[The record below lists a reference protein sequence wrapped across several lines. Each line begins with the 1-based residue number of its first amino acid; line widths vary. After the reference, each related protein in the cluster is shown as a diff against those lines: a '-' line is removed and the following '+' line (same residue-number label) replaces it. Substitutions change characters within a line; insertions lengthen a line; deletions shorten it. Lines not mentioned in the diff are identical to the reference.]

1 MSDQDYPQDANDI
14 AIIAITG
21 RFPGA
26 ANVDAFW
33 QNLRDGVEAV
43 LHYSDAELLEAG
55 VERSMLDHPNYVKA
69 GTVLDD
75 IDRFDAPF
83 FGINPR
89 EAELMDPQQR
99 LFLECSWE
107 VLERAGYDPATYA
120 GRIGVFG
127 GTFMSRYAFNLY
139 STPGLIELVGETAI
153 RWGNDKDYL
162 APRVSYKL
170 NLKGPSININTSC
183 STSLVAVHVACQ
195 SLLNGECDMAL
206 AGGVSLNSAEKAGY
220 IYQEG
225 DIVSPDG
232 HCRAFDAQAQ
242 GTVFGS
248 GLGIVVLKRMADALA
263 DGDQIYAVIKG
274 SAVNNDGAD
283 KIGFSAPSVAGQT
296 EVIAEALSMASIA
309 PETINYI
316 ETHGTGT
323 PLGDPIEIEALTNVF
338 RASTQQSGFCAIGSV
353 KTNVGHLG
361 TAAGVTGLIKTVM
374 ALNQRMIPASL
385 HFRSPNPNINFA
397 ESPFYVSTGLSEWQ
411 RGRTPRR
418 AGVSSFGI
426 GGTNAHVV
434 LEEAPLPASADSS
447 RPWQLLLL
455 SARTSAALEQATTNL
470 AAHLKAHPDQPIA
483 DVAYTLQ
490 VGRRA
495 FSQRRM
501 LVCRSHDDAIAA
513 LEPLDPQR
521 VLGHAHDAAEPRVV
535 FMFPGQGAQYVN
547 MARDLYQTEPTF
559 RAQIDQCCELLTPQ
573 LGLDLRE
580 IMFDTSGRGT
590 IYRALTNE
598 PDTGTIYRAPTTDD
612 ADSSFVVRPSSNA
625 ADSPLDQT
633 EYAQPAL
640 FVIEYALAQLWMSWG
655 VQPDALIGHSIG
667 EYVAACLAG
676 VFSLEDALALVV
688 ARGRAVQQLPPGAML
703 VVMLP
708 EQAAHALLDEQLSLA
723 AVNGPAACV
732 ISGPFDAVQRLEQ
745 RLDADEISYRRLH
758 VSHAFHSSMI
768 DPILAA
774 FTEQVARV
782 KLSPPQLPYLSNVSG
797 SWITAAEAT
806 SPRYWARHLRQ
817 TVRWADGLQTLMQQP
832 NRIFLEVGPGQTL
845 STLTRQAEKATESL
859 ILGSLRHPRTER
871 SDVEIILNTL
881 GRLWLAG
888 VAIDWAA
895 FYGPE
900 RRRRVVLPTYP
911 FERQRYWIGRPPN
924 VSAEMPAPP
933 TPQSLP
939 QPVEEPKVVIPAA
952 HARPDMPTTYAEP
965 RTETEQGV
973 AELYQQLLGIS
984 AVGIYDDFFEL
995 GGHSLLLTQL
1005 LTRLRNRFQMYVP
1018 LNNLFHSLTIASIA
1032 EEIDRMRREGIV
1044 LVPPPTLD
1052 LWAEATLDPSIPAAT
1067 RSAVPV
1073 VEASQIL
1080 LTGATGF
1087 VGAFLLDELLR
1098 QTQAQIVCL
1107 VRAHDAD
1114 EGRQRIRQALAF
1126 YQLCYA
1132 QVSDRVIAIVGDLEQ
1147 PLLGLTNDQFQAL
1160 ADTIDVIYHNGAMVN
1175 FISPYQTLRA
1185 TNVLGTQE
1193 IIRLASQGKPK
1204 SIHFVSS
1211 TGALADDPNRDVI
1224 FHENDVSRPEYMY
1237 SGYNQSK
1244 WVSEQLIR
1252 SAGRRGIEVT
1262 IYRPGNITGHSQTG
1276 ACNTNDFVFRTVK
1289 GWVQLGIAPDSDG
1302 VLDIEP
1308 IDYVCAAL
1316 VHLSLQPRSI
1326 GKTFHLTNPTAAR
1339 VRQIVDWMRA
1349 FGYQLELIWPQ
1360 QWPIELAQRLE
1371 NSTDNALYPLL
1382 SIVTPT
1388 ATATADDPDAAVPT
1402 YTVLYDCRL
1411 ARDGLKGSA
1420 ISCPPVDD
1428 ALLNTYFAYLI
1439 ESEFLQAP

>member
-1 MSDQDYPQDANDI
+1 MSDQDYPQDANDV

-26 ANVDAFW
+26 ASVDAFW
-33 QNLRDGVEAV
+33 QNLRDGIEAV

-55 VERSMLDHPNYVKA
+55 VERSMLDHPSYVKA

-75 IDRFDAPF
+75 IDLFDAPF
-83 FGINPR
+83 FSINPR

-99 LFLECSWE
+99 LFLECAWE
-107 VLERAGYDPATYA
+107 VLERAGYDPATYT

-139 STPGLIELVGETAI
+139 STPGLVEMVGETAI

-183 STSLVAVHVACQ
+183 STSLVAVHIACQ

-263 DGDQIYAVIKG
+263 DGDQIYAIIKG

-296 EVIAEALSMASIA
+296 EVIAEALSMANIA

-397 ESPFYVSTGLSEWQ
+397 ESPFYVSTGLSEWA
-411 RGRTPRR
+411 RGDTPRR

-434 LEEAPLPASADSS
+434 LEEAPLPAGADSS

-470 AAHLKAHPDQPIA
+470 VAHLKAHPDQPIA

-501 LVCRSHDDAIAA
+501 LVCRSHDDALAA

-521 VLGHAHDAAEPRVV
+521 ALGHAHDATEPRVV
-535 FMFPGQGAQYVN
+535 FMFSGQGAQYVN
-547 MARDLYQTEPTF
+547 MAHDLYATEPTF
-559 RAQIDQCCELLTPQ
+559 RAQIDRCCELLVPQ
-573 LGLDLRE
+573 LGRDLRE
-580 IMFDTSGRGT
+580 IMFPRDERRTTNDEGT
-590 IYRALTNE
+590 
-598 PDTGTIYRAPTTDD
+598 
-612 ADSSFVVRPSSNA
+612 DSSVVARPSSDL
-625 ADSPLDQT
+625 DSALDQT
-633 EYAQPAL
+633 QYAQPAL

-676 VFSLEDALALVV
+676 VFSLEDALTLVA

-708 EQAAHALLDEQLSLA
+708 EQAAHALLGEQLALA

-732 ISGPFDAVQRLEQ
+732 ISGPFDAVRQLEQ

-758 VSHAFHSSMI
+758 VSHAFHSSMM

-782 KLSPPQLPYLSNVSG
+782 KLSPPRMAYLSNVSG

-817 TVRWADGLQTLMQQP
+817 TVRWADGLQTLMQEP
-832 NRIFLEVGPGQTL
+832 NRVFLEVGPGQTL
-845 STLTRQAEKATESL
+845 STLARQAEKADAAL

-888 VAIDWAA
+888 VMIDWAA

-911 FERQRYWIGRPPN
+911 FARQRYWIGRPPN
-924 VSAEMPAPP
+924 RSDAPPAPP
-933 TPQSLP
+933 APQNLP
-939 QPVEEPKVVIPAA
+939 QPVAEPAVAIPAA

-965 RTETEQGV
+965 RTETERGV

-1005 LTRLRNRFQMYVP
+1005 MTRLRNRFQMYVP

-1044 LVPPPTLD
+1044 LVPPQTID
-1052 LWAEATLDPSIPAAT
+1052 LWAEAALDPSIPAAT
-1067 RSAVPV
+1067 RSSAPV
-1073 VEASQIL
+1073 AEARQIL

-1087 VGAFLLDELLR
+1087 VGAFLLNELLR

-1107 VRAHDAD
+1107 VRAQDAG
-1114 EGRQRIRQALAF
+1114 EGQQRIREALTF
-1126 YQLCYA
+1126 YRLCDA
-1132 QVSDRVIAIVGDLEQ
+1132 DVSDRVIAIVGDLAQ
-1147 PLLGLTNDQFQAL
+1147 PLLGLTNEQFQAL
-1160 ADTIDVIYHNGAMVN
+1160 ADTIDVIYHNGALVN
-1175 FISPYQTLRA
+1175 FISPYQALKA
-1185 TNVLGTQE
+1185 TNVLGTQD

-1252 SAGRRGIEVT
+1252 SAGRRGIDVT

-1289 GWVQLGIAPDSDG
+1289 GWVQLGIAPDSAG

-1308 IDYVCAAL
+1308 VDYVCAAL
-1316 VHLSLQPRSI
+1316 VHLSLQPASI
-1326 GKTFHLTNPTAAR
+1326 GKTFHLTNPTAAGA
-1339 VRQIVDWMRA
+1339 RQIVDWMRA
-1349 FGYQLELIWPQ
+1349 FGYQLELIGPQ
-1360 QWPIELAQRLE
+1360 QWPTELARRLE

-1382 SIVTPT
+1382 SIITPT
-1388 ATATADDPDAAVPT
+1388 ATATAADPDADLPT
-1402 YTVLYDCRL
+1402 YTVQYDCRHAL
-1411 ARDGLKGSA
+1411 DGLKDSA

-1428 ALLNTYFAYLI
+1428 ALLDTYFTYLI
-1439 ESEFLQAP
+1439 RSEFLQAP